1 MTNRRYGKPA
11 GADEVVERFG
21 IKASDDLAKDSGHD
35 DDHEKEQ
42 RHGEHRFAGE
52 KEEMEEGEHHE
63 HMSKVDLI
71 TALAE
76 PSQRPQDARTFP
88 TALSSGNDEH
98 AGAKSE
104 NGHVESNAL
113 QGPVC
118 GLSSET
124 EDENQER

>member
-52 KEEMEEGEHHE
+52 KEEMEEREDHE
-63 HMSKVDLI
+63 HVSKVHLV
-71 TALAE
+71 TTLTE
-76 PSQRPQDARTFP
+76 LCEGPQDPRTFP
-88 TALSSGNDEH
+88 VAPRSGSDKHTGAESKNRHIESS
-98 AGAKSE
+98 
-104 NGHVESNAL
+104 AL
-113 QGPVC
+113 QGQVC
-118 GLSSET
+118 GLGSET
-124 EDENQER
+124 QDENQER